1 MVDEISEEGGGGG
14 GGGGGGSVL
23 KRFGPLALLVLI
35 VQIIVAWA
43 IITFYLKGGALDQA
57 GEELLPVET
66 EITRD
71 GQQQER
77 QKLPYYYSSE
87 KLENMTANPAGTNAS
102 RFAMFSVQL
111 GLVAYDRDEKP
122 PDDDITDS
130 LQPDH
135 DLFVKLAMYESKIKA
150 IIVQVVRLKTI
161 DQLSAELLPEVKDE
175 IRQQLNRE
183 VFQKIFA
190 PEDNDNIEVEV
201 QEVVFSDIIIQ

>member
-14 GGGGGGSVL
+14 GSGGSVL
-23 KRFGPLALLVLI
+23 KRFGPLAILVLI

-43 IITFYLKGGALDQA
+43 IITFYFKGGALDEG
-57 GEELLPVET
+57 GEEFLPPAT

-71 GQQQER
+71 GQKQER
-77 QKLPYYYSSE
+77 EKLPYYYSSE
-87 KLENMTANPAGTNAS
+87 KLQSMTANPAGTNAS

-111 GLVAYDRDEKP
+111 GLVAYNRDKKP

-130 LQPDH
+130 LVPDDDTH
-135 DLFVKLAMYESKIKA
+135 VKLALYEHKIKE
-150 IIVQVVRLKTI
+150 IIVHVVRLKTI
-161 DQLSAELLPEVKDE
+161 DQLSAEFLPDVKDE
-175 IRQQLNRE
+175 IRQELNRE